1 MQTEKNKWIED
12 VLGNADHIERVAG
25 PDMTSRV
32 MSRAMSKRTS
42 SSLVLRIAAS
52 VALLIAL
59 NVGTMLAYGSYHG
72 GEHRDHP
79 QDIVSSLGLGG
90 ADSQID
96 IGTVF
101 FGN

>member
-12 VLGNADHIERVAG
+12 VLGSADHAVRASG
-25 PDMTSRV
+25 PDMSSRV
-32 MSRAMSKRTS
+32 MTRAISKPAPSGILWR
-42 SSLVLRIAAS
+42 VAAS
-52 VALLIAL
+52 VALLVAL
-59 NVGTMLAYGSYHG
+59 NIGTMLVYGSYHSV
-72 GEHRDHP
+72 EHRDHP
-79 QDIVSSLGLGG
+79 QDITSSLGLGT